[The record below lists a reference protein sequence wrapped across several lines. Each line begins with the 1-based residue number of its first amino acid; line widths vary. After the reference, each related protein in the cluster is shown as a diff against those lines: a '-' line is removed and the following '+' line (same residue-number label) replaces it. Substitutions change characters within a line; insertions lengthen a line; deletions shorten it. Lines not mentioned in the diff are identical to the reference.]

1 MRRLLFMDRILD
13 SNLEIK
19 KAIHQLQNYNIPKTE
34 IISDI
39 KSIILESSE
48 DRDHIY
54 RSLDYIQNIKD
65 RDDDGVIQG
74 LNELI
79 LKNEEYVR
87 ENININI
94 EDYNDMVVDTYFTM
108 MNLIY
113 ETFNDIYTFE
123 SDYIQ
128 TLVENLTIVLEDPK
142 PGYEISKN
150 IASGTAKAGK
160 AIVKGASTVWDALMG
175 LILSVQEAFLS
186 KHKKITERDLRWLK
200 ENESKLR
207 QLDTNH
213 IEINI
218 HSDFKKRLA
227 DARTVYNSYTSI
239 IENNI
244 NTFKDYEA
252 FRAKM
257 KPFTDSNNDLKA
269 GLMNRYRTGSSN
281 SPYTIIN
288 MKGKA
293 IQNAIPD
300 LITYCRDFIA
310 EYNNMNKMCKDSE
323 AFIKR
328 LQKESRLKGVKESYC
343 YIEESLYC
351 ETDLGLFYDFDIVTE
366 EEQTGVSQ
374 NSSSNNS
381 QNNTNTTNE
390 PKKDEKKVGV
400 EQRVDAREQ
409 IDGMDKNTISLYNKI
424 CRDKHL
430 GMTSFMTASEK
441 KYFESITILRGLL
454 RNQQKQE

>member
-1 MRRLLFMDRILD
+1 MDRILD

-19 KAIHQLQNYNIPKTE
+19 KCIHQLQNYDLPKNE
-34 IISDI
+34 IINDV
-39 KSIILESSE
+39 KTIILESSV
-48 DRDHIY
+48 DRDFIY
-54 RSLDYIQNIKD
+54 RSLQYINSIKD
-65 RDDDGVIQG
+65 YNKDELIDG
-74 LNELI
+74 LNRLI
-79 LKNEEYVR
+79 KTNEEYVR
-87 ENININI
+87 ENLDVMI
-94 EDYNDMVVDTYFTM
+94 EDYNDMVNDTYFTM
-108 MNLIY
+108 MDLIY

-150 IASGTAKAGK
+150 IAAGTAKAGK
-160 AIVKGASTVWDALMG
+160 AIVKGASTLWDTLMG

-200 ENESKLR
+200 ENDSKLR

-218 HSDFKKRLA
+218 HSDYKKRLA

-252 FRAKM
+252 FKAKM
-257 KPFTDSNNDLKA
+257 KPFMDSNNDLKA
-269 GLMNRYRTGSSN
+269 GLMNRYRTGSPN
-281 SPYTIIN
+281 SPYTINN
-288 MKGKA
+288 MKGKS

-310 EYNNMNKMCKDSE
+310 EYNNMNKMCKDST

-328 LQKESRLKGVKESYC
+328 LQKESKLKGVKESYC

-381 QNNTNTTNE
+381 QNNNTNTTNE

-400 EQRVDAREQ
+400 EKRVDAREQ